1 MWCHKISNQPMI
13 LVDEHKFIKRWL
25 ALIPDLAENLDLTSE
40 KDRRAIE
47 VTRIASY
54 YKFLQ
59 KE

>member
-1 MWCHKISNQPMI
+1 MI